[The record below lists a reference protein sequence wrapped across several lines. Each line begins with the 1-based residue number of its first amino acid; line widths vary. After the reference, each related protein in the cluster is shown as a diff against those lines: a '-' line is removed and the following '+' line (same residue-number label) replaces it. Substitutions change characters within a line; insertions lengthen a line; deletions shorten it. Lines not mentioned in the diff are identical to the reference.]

1 MSCHQSGSSACANA
15 PCHLCQLTK
24 GNPVGFTCSCPNSK
38 VLLLDGTCECRF
50 TITLIC
56 LCYKCLLPIF
66 GRWIDTHFRWL
77 FYFSVNVI
85 NESFFVLQIRGL
97 FMLPWPTSTC
107 WSSETESPLTRS
119 CSPLM
124 TASCHL
130 IWTGTE
136 TGCTGLTKLAISNAP
151 VWPRSRLRWS
161 QHLWQVNEF
170 TFTFNL

>member
-66 GRWIDTHFRWL
+66 GRWIDTHFHWL

-85 NESFFVLQIRGL
+85 NESFFCPADPRFIYATMTNINMLEFRDRESTNTQL
-97 FMLPWPTSTC
+97 FATDDGILSFDLDWDRDWLYWANQTGHIQRTSLTQVKTEVVPT
-107 WSSETESPLTRS
+107 
-119 CSPLM
+119 
-124 TASCHL
+124 
-130 IWTGTE
+130 
-136 TGCTGLTKLAISNAP
+136 P
-151 VWPRSRLRWS
+151 VAG
-161 QHLWQVNEF
+161 
-170 TFTFNL
+170 